1 MKNRSVSTED
11 LVHYLEQLQKDPA
24 EKERFNRS
32 IRKEAEKERKR
43 KGGQFTAMFLDAI
56 RIP

>member
-1 MKNRSVSTED
+1 MKKTDWSDVLE
-11 LVHYLEQLQKDPA
+11 YLEKLEKNPD

-32 IRKEAEKERKR
+32 VKRAAERERK
-43 KGGQFTAMFLDAI
+43 KKDGEFTAMFLDAI

>member
-1 MKNRSVSTED
+1 MKRTDFDDV
-11 LVHYLEQLQKDPA
+11 LRYLEQAERDHA

-32 IRKEAEKERKR
+32 VKRAAERERKR
-43 KGGQFTAMFLDAI
+43 KDGEFTAMFLDAI

>member
-1 MKNRSVSTED
+1 MKKTDFGDVIR
-11 LVHYLEQLQKDPA
+11 YLEQLEKDPA

-32 IRKEAEKERKR
+32 VKRAAERERKR
-43 KGGQFTAMFLDAI
+43 KDGEFTAMFLDAI